1 MEQQTIDPGTG
12 EKYFGKT
19 KRLINKDGSFNV
31 VKTGADLNTR
41 DLYHFLITISWTK
54 FFLLV
59 VLAYI
64 ALNIFFAFI
73 YFLVGADSLIA
84 TRGMSQNI
92 YPKLIVFSFQTFT
105 TVGYG
110 NIYPN
115 GVGVDIVAGFEAL
128 TGLMSFAL
136 FTGLLYGRFSK
147 PMPKILYSEKAIVA
161 PYQGINA
168 LQFRVANQRK
178 NNVIELEARVLAV
191 LTDENFK
198 KKYYELKLER
208 YSVTFFP
215 LSWTIVHPIDEDSLL
230 TQFSVDELKKR
241 QLEVMILMKGF
252 DETFSQVV
260 YATHSYT
267 FDEIVWGAKFQS
279 AFVTTKK
286 GDIVLNLK
294 NLHLFDEIENQE
306 VENNI

>member
-1 MEQQTIDPGTG
+1 MQQQIIDPGTG
-12 EKYFGKT
+12 EKYFGQT

-31 VKTGADLNTR
+31 IKTGADLTSR

-54 FFLLV
+54 FFMLV

-64 ALNIFFAFI
+64 ALNIFFAFL
-73 YFLVGADSLIA
+73 YFLVGSGSLVA
-84 TRGMSQNI
+84 TGGMSKNI
-92 YPKLIVFSFQTFT
+92 YLKLMIFSVQTFT

-110 NIYPN
+110 NIYPD
-115 GVGVDIVAGFEAL
+115 GLGVDIVAAFEAL

-147 PMPKILYSEKAIVA
+147 PTPKILYSKKAIVA

-178 NNVIELEARVLAV
+178 NNVIELEVRVLAAI
-191 LTDENFK
+191 TEENFK

-215 LSWTIVHPIDEDSLL
+215 LSWTVVHPMDEDSPL
-230 TQFSVDELKKR
+230 TQFSLDELKKR

-260 YATHSYT
+260 YSTHSYT
-267 FDEIVWGAKFQS
+267 FEEIVWGAKFQS
-279 AFVTTKK
+279 AFDTTKD
-286 GDIVLNLK
+286 GDVVLNLK
-294 NLHLFDEIENQE
+294 NLHLFDEIEKE
-306 VENNI
+306 KTE

>member
-1 MEQQTIDPGTG
+1 MQQQIIDPGTG
-12 EKYFGKT
+12 EKYFGQT

-31 VKTGADLNTR
+31 VKTGADLNTK

-64 ALNIFFAFI
+64 VLNIFFSLL
-73 YFLVGADSLIA
+73 YFLMGAGSLIA
-84 TRGMSQNI
+84 TRGVSQNI
-92 YPKLIVFSFQTFT
+92 YLKLMVFSFQTFT

-110 NIYPN
+110 NIYPD
-115 GVGVDIVAGFEAL
+115 GVGVDIIAAFEAL

-147 PMPKILYSEKAIVA
+147 PTPKILYSQKAIVA

-178 NNVIELEARVLAV
+178 NNVIELEARVLAA
-191 LTDENFK
+191 LTEENFK

-215 LSWTIVHPIDEDSLL
+215 LSWTVVHPMDEDSPLS
-230 TQFSVDELKKR
+230 QFPLDELEKR

-260 YATHSYT
+260 YSTHSYT
-267 FDEIVWGAKFQS
+267 FDEIVWGAKFQN
-279 AFVTTKK
+279 AFATTPK
-286 GDIVLNLK
+286 GDVVLNLK
-294 NLHLFDEIENQE
+294 NLHLFDELEKQE
-306 VENNI
+306 AEKNI

>member
-31 VKTGADLNTR
+31 VKTGTGLNIR
-41 DLYHFLITISWTK
+41 DLYHFLTTISWTR

-59 VLAYI
+59 VSAYI
-64 ALNIFFAFI
+64 LLNFLFAFL
-73 YFLVGADSLIA
+73 YLLAGPEHLVSTG
-84 TRGMSQNI
+84 GMSDQ
-92 YPKLIVFSFQTFT
+92 PLFLKMLFFSVQTFT

-110 NIYPN
+110 NIFPN
-115 GVGVDIVAGFEAL
+115 NFLVNFIAAFEAMI
-128 TGLMSFAL
+128 GLMSFAL

-147 PMPKILYSEKAIVA
+147 PTTRILYSDKAIVA
-161 PYQGINA
+161 PYQGINS

-178 NNVIELEARVLAV
+178 NNVIELEARVIAAI
-191 LTDENFK
+191 TDENFK

-215 LSWTIVHPIDEDSLL
+215 LSWTVVHPIDEDSPLFRL
-230 TQFSVDELKKR
+230 STEELKR
-241 QLEVMILMKGF
+241 GQLEVMVLLKGF

-260 YATHSYT
+260 YSAHSYT
-267 FDEIVWGAKFQS
+267 FNEIVWGARFQS
-279 AFVTTKK
+279 SFVTTKE
-286 GDIVLNLK
+286 GDIVFNLK
-294 NLHLFDEIENQE
+294 NIHQFDE
-306 VENNI
+306 VESNG